1 MRLALARWVLWRIRW
16 LSLTLRLVYMVC
28 KDCVLLML
36 VLSLSFLLVILSR
49 QFVSFLVMSLFGQW
63 LTAGIDMLAEKI
75 AAAIIQNS

>member
-1 MRLALARWVLWRIRW
+1 
-16 LSLTLRLVYMVC
+16 
-28 KDCVLLML
+28 ML